1 MIEGVVMSTSSLYK
15 DFTREEK
22 VDDHI
27 KVMQSRS
34 YNNCCNN
41 NENRVGVGL
50 YSRASNNG
58 FANYTGK

>member
-1 MIEGVVMSTSSLYK
+1 MSTSSLYK

-27 KVMQSRS
+27 KVMHRS

-41 NENRVGVGL
+41 NENRGERI
-50 YSRASNNG
+50 YSRGGGNNG